1 VITPSLT
8 SAPLSL
14 GQRIG
19 FALAA
24 FLGLLFGTLIMMKMA
39 SGFFMVAASIAWSG
53 LGTGR
58 PIMTSPAMR
67 LTFSLMAATYVGFG
81 TLVLLTSAFSG
92 AYLWNVWPRPVAGLS
107 AWMVAW
113 TSVLGMY
120 VGILSG
126 AVLTQLGLDLT
137 VGLVLATV
145 CTAVGAYAGSS
156 PMTRERP
163 LSVRVMVFALM
174 AAVSSLLAALYV
186 RLNA

>member
-1 VITPSLT
+1 MSPAST
-8 SAPLSL
+8 SAPVSR

-24 FLGLLFGTLIMMKMA
+24 ILGLLFGTLIMMKVA
-39 SGFFMVAASIAWSG
+39 SGFFMVAAGIAWSG

-58 PIMTSPAMR
+58 PVMTSSAMR
-67 LTFSLMAATYVGFG
+67 LTFSLMAAAYVGFG

-92 AYLWNVWPRPVAGLS
+92 AYLRNVWPRTVAGLS
-107 AWMVAW
+107 AWMVAC

-120 VGILSG
+120 VGILFC

-137 VGLVLATV
+137 VGLALATA
-145 CTAVGAYAGSS
+145 CTAVGAFAGSS

-163 LSVRVMVFALM
+163 LLVRVMIFALM